1 MDLNSQVSRNMTNSL
16 CASWAQ
22 EMYIIEYG
30 NNPTMHNTTEYYF
43 MYKSLNFMLKLTNRV
58 LDTKKCPFY
67 I

>member
-43 MYKSLNFMLKLTNRV
+43 MYKSLNFMLKLTE
-58 LDTKKCPFY
+58 C
-67 I
+67 